1 MGRKSLAAL
10 AVSAV
15 MMLAACSGGDGENA
29 GGGEAEGGGGDTWAG
44 TSESYRSGEDFDI
57 GLWSG
62 DHGQTTIECSG
73 DRQSPTMV
81 ISSPEGDVATVTPEG
96 SDLTISVA
104 LSDGT
109 TVEDTASGMTTGG
122 AVVDF
127 DGTQVYRPTTEDEQ
141 SYWGDRRTALHGK
154 WTCQG

>member
-1 MGRKSLAAL
+1 MSLVRAGMSEPYKSA
-10 AVSAV
+10 
-15 MMLAACSGGDGENA
+15 
-29 GGGEAEGGGGDTWAG
+29 
-44 TSESYRSGEDFDI
+44 EDFDI

-62 DHGQTTIECSG
+62 DHGQTTVECSG

-81 ISSPEGDVATVTPEG
+81 ISSPKGDVATVTPNG

-104 LSDGT
+104 MSDGT

-127 DGTQVYRPTTEDEQ
+127 DGRQVYRPSTEDEQ
-141 SYWGDRRTALHGK
+141 SYFGPERTALHGK
-154 WTCQG
+154 WTCQA